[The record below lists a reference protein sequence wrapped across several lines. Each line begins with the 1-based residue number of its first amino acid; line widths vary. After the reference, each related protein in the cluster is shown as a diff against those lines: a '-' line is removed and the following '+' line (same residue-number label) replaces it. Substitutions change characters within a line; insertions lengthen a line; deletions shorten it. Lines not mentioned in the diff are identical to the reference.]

1 MSITVI
7 SGGNVLDLVQG
18 ALLEHHHVVIENGHI
33 VEVTDRP
40 VDLPNARVIDARGKT
55 VMPGLIDCHVHVL
68 ASRANLGTNATQPNI
83 LAAIRARGATRAAR
97 IGV

>member
-7 SGGNVLDLVQG
+7 SGGNVLDLAQG

-40 VDLPNARVIDARGKT
+40 VDLP
-55 VMPGLIDCHVHVL
+55 LE
-68 ASRANLGTNATQPNI
+68 RA
-83 LAAIRARGATRAAR
+83 
-97 IGV
+97 